1 MAAWIEVITTAFFLQ
16 LMSLPGEKGQIV
28 IAGLATKYSPWMV
41 VAGASTAFGGWT
53 VLEILLGNALKG
65 ALPEV
70 YLDGATAA
78 LFFIFAFWILY
89 TSPGSGKREVTDGG
103 SDTKEERQ
111 PELPE
116 EERFYGFIPSFSM
129 MAVGEFGDKTQIITI
144 GLAATYG
151 AHPGI
156 WVGEML
162 AIIPVSAAN
171 AYFFNRASHRINQRW
186 FHLISAGIFLLF
198 AFDTTAKYAIGRSF
212 LPIG

>member
-1 MAAWIEVITTAFFLQ
+1 
-16 LMSLPGEKGQIV
+16 MSLPGEKGQLV

-53 VLEILLGNALKG
+53 VLEILLGNALKD
-65 ALPEV
+65 ALPRV

-89 TSPGSGKREVTDGG
+89 TSPGRGKGSEKRRVSDGG
-103 SDTKEERQ
+103 SESKEDTDETGTQLSEID
-111 PELPE
+111 LPDE
-116 EERFYGFIPSFSM
+116 TRFYGFIPSFSM

-151 AHPGI
+151 VHPGI

-186 FHLISAGIFLLF
+186 FHLVSAGIFLLF